1 MASGKLTFGQV
12 ETRIRRDLL
21 NDFDS
26 EAYRWGV
33 HQVMAAM
40 NIAVCDIVDRYNQ
53 WAGYDQETM
62 KRIYPIR
69 NAKIEQY
76 CMQHAGEQEQVVET
90 EAEFANQ
97 ISFMRSEKVSIDDRY
112 EEAIALLAAGRLL
125 QLDDTDTENAAK
137 AATFIQQGM
146 EYAQR

>member
-1 MASGKLTFGQV
+1 MASGNLTFGQV

-53 WAGYDQETM
+53 WAGYDQDTM

-69 NAKIEQY
+69 NAKIEEY
-76 CMQHAGEQEQVVET
+76 CMKHAGDQEVVET
-90 EAEFANQ
+90 DEDFANQ
-97 ISFMRSEKVSIDDRY
+97 IADMRSQKVSIDDRY

>member
-1 MASGKLTFGQV
+1 MARNILTFGQV

-21 NDFDS
+21 NDFDPD
-26 EAYRWGV
+26 AYRWGV

-53 WAGYDQETM
+53 WAGYDQDTM
-62 KRIYPIR
+62 KRIYPVR
-69 NAKIEQY
+69 TEKIEKY
-76 CMQHAGEQEQVVET
+76 CMTDPSRQDSVET
-90 EAEFANQ
+90 SDGYKVEVEE
-97 ISFMRSEKVSIDDRY
+97 MRALNVPIDDRY
-112 EEAIALLAAGRLL
+112 EDAIALLSAGRLL
-125 QLDDTDTENAAK
+125 QLDDTDTENASK